1 VFLTGMCHT
10 SAAEQEDL
18 KVRTRRSEGRDIL
31 EVNRR
36 RHLKE
41 NASVFKP
48 QKAYVFKEV
57 RKEY

>member
-1 VFLTGMCHT
+1 MCHT